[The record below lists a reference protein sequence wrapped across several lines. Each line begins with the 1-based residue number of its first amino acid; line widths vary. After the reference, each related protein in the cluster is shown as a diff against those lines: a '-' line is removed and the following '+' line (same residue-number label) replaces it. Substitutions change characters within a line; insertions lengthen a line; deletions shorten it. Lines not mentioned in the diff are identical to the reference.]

1 MEERQDDL
9 LRLCEGLARRI
20 REAVRPHLGRASSRG
35 ITGHGSSG
43 DSTFSIDEVAEVML
57 EECMGGNPGIAYYS
71 EDRGLVGGPQ
81 ARVLLIVDPIDG
93 TRPAAAGL
101 EACCVS
107 VAAAHYHPERLPRPR
122 MKDVFLGYI
131 LEIKGEG
138 AFWAVR
144 GKGAHW
150 SEGGVE
156 REIRV
161 VPHREI
167 STLFWTIGF
176 RGRPAF
182 PTVLVLGEL
191 IDMSSVDGGLFDL
204 GSATYCI
211 TRLITGQLHAYVDV
225 GDRMRRDFPAVEE
238 EFRRVGHGHV
248 LNNCSYDLAAANLI
262 AREAGLQVT
271 DAYGRP
277 DDDYPLTGGGTA
289 NQLSCIVSVDPL
301 LQEGILDLVERGM
314 ERLGRHYSGSGG
326 TASEYRRESL

>member
-1 MEERQDDL
+1 MNGNEAL
-9 LRLCEGLARRI
+9 LELCEGVARRI
-20 REAVRPHLGRASSRG
+20 REAVRPHLGLASSRS
-35 ITGHGSSG
+35 ITGHGACG
-43 DSTFSIDEVAEVML
+43 DSTFSIDEVAEGIL
-57 EECMGGNPGIAYYS
+57 EECFSEDPRIAYYS
-71 EDRGLVGGPQ
+71 EDRGLVGGSK
-81 ARVLLIVDPIDG
+81 ARILLIVDPIDG

-107 VAAAHYHPERLPRPR
+107 VAAADYHPEKLPQPR

-144 GKGAHW
+144 GQGAHW
-150 SEGGVE
+150 LEGGEE
-156 REIRV
+156 RELRAA
-161 VPHREI
+161 PHRDL

-191 IDMSSVDGGLFDL
+191 IDLSSVDGALFDL
-204 GSATYCI
+204 GSATYGI

-238 EFRRVGHGHV
+238 EFRRVGHGQV

-262 AREAGLQVT
+262 AREAGLPVT

-277 DDDYPLTGGGTA
+277 DDDYPLLGRGTA
-289 NQLSCIVSVDPL
+289 NQLSCIVSVDHF
-301 LQEGILDLVERGM
+301 LQERLLELVDRGM
-314 ERLGRHYSGSGG
+314 RRLGDHYGG
-326 TASEYRRESL
+326 V

>member
-1 MEERQDDL
+1 MRWMGHPNYERDEL
-9 LRLCEGLARRI
+9 LGLCEGLARRI
-20 REAVRPHLGRASSRG
+20 REAVRPHLGLASSRG
-35 ITGHGSSG
+35 ITGHGACG
-43 DSTFSIDEVAEVML
+43 DSTFSIDEVAEGIL
-57 EECMGGNPGIAYYS
+57 EECISGDDRIAYYS
-71 EDRGLVGGPQ
+71 EDRGLVGGPE

-107 VAAAHYHPERLPRPR
+107 VAAARYHPQELPRPC
-122 MKDVFLGYI
+122 MGDVFLGYI
-131 LEIKGEG
+131 LEIKGDG

-144 GKGAHW
+144 GQGAHW
-150 SEGGVE
+150 LEGGEE
-156 REIRV
+156 REPRIT
-161 VPHREI
+161 PHRDL

-176 RGRPAF
+176 RGRPAL

-191 IDMSSVDGGLFDL
+191 IDLSSVDGALFDL
-204 GSATYCI
+204 GSATYGI

-262 AREAGLQVT
+262 AREVGLQVS

-277 DDDYPLTGGGTA
+277 GDDYPLLGSGTA
-289 NQLSCIVSVDPL
+289 NQLSCIVSVDPF
-301 LQEGILDLVERGM
+301 LQEQLLELVERGM
-314 ERLGRHYSGSGG
+314 RRLGEHYGG
-326 TASEYRRESL
+326 A